1 MTPVLS
7 PAFFSTQHFFAP
19 KSSENAVKQVRASAR
34 FSPSGAGGASGGHP
48 DALLAPSSE
57 RRVHRSISPRR
68 GNSACIR
75 APSRSKSRRKR
86 RLTSK
91 HACGRSPLP
100 QRPFAFAGTPFI
112 GLGIKVPQKIS
123 PNWGQFR
130 LFPPDGVTTL
140 PFPEE
145 FTKPRLR
152 LQIWLTGAFCAVA
165 VPQGTQ
171 GTQDSGGGF
180 LRHLRHLRH

>member
-1 MTPVLS
+1 MV
-7 PAFFSTQHFFAP
+7 
-19 KSSENAVKQVRASAR
+19 NASKWVRASAR
-34 FSPSGAGGASGGHP
+34 FSPSGAGGAAGRQP

-91 HACGRSPLP
+91 HACGRSPLS

-112 GLGIKVPQKIS
+112 GLGIKVALKSP
-123 PNWGQFR
+123 PNWGQHW
-130 LFPPDGVTTL
+130 LIP
-140 PFPEE
+140 
-145 FTKPRLR
+145 LR
-152 LQIWLTGAFCAVA
+152 WGYYPT
-165 VPQGTQ
+165 VPGRVRKSPATAPNLAQK
-171 GTQDSGGGF
+171 GF
-180 LRHLRHLRH
+180 LWAAVKDATMQGLPGAVFLLGASLQS